1 MSNTDFLLQELLM
14 SRQQSTDLRNH
25 VGSVAAINDTIRSR
39 FFANTIPTGIGEG
52 SANGRRH
59 AASEPFVST
68 SASGSAVASNLR
80 AAATAQLLSPRNKGT
95 SSSSSSVIRS
105 ASALDADNEDSEEK
119 QQSIA
124 SSVTMLQQ
132 RLQDP
137 IVVADRTRE
146 AVLSELLDTQAQQAT
161 MVAFDRHA
169 NNLPTSSMILQLQ
182 QLHHERLLAAA
193 RDEELQSATLQ
204 SLLASD
210 HLHNVTRGR
219 VTERAAINNSAVT
232 TVPMDCESDTEQL
245 SKYQVLIR
253 LQLEYFVSQDDDV
266 AYSVQGRK
274 KQIVV
279 GQVGIRCRHCS
290 YLPHRLRGRGAG
302 YYPAKLSGVY
312 QAAQNMATNHLNQ
325 HCNIIPAA
333 IREELCSLRGGRHE
347 SSTGGGK
354 QYWTNKCTEIG
365 LIERDDGVYF
375 R

>member
-1 MSNTDFLLQELLM
+1 M
-14 SRQQSTDLRNH
+14 
-25 VGSVAAINDTIRSR
+25 A
-39 FFANTIPTGIGEG
+39 
-52 SANGRRH
+52 
-59 AASEPFVST
+59 
-68 SASGSAVASNLR
+68 R
-80 AAATAQLLSPRNKGT
+80 A
-95 SSSSSSVIRS
+95 
-105 ASALDADNEDSEEK
+105 
-119 QQSIA
+119 
-124 SSVTMLQQ
+124 
-132 RLQDP
+132 
-137 IVVADRTRE
+137 
-146 AVLSELLDTQAQQAT
+146 
-161 MVAFDRHA
+161 
-169 NNLPTSSMILQLQ
+169 
-182 QLHHERLLAAA
+182 
-193 RDEELQSATLQ
+193 
-204 SLLASD
+204 
-210 HLHNVTRGR
+210 R
-219 VTERAAINNSAVT
+219 VTERAAIHNSAVT

>member
-14 SRQQSTDLRNH
+14 SQQQSTDLRNH
-25 VGSVAAINDTIRSR
+25 AGSVAAVNDTIRSR
-39 FFANTIPTGIGEG
+39 FFVNIIPTGIGEG

-124 SSVTMLQQ
+124 SSVTMQQQ

-146 AVLSELLDTQAQQAT
+146 AILSELLDTQAQQAT
-161 MVAFDRHA
+161 MGAFDRHA
-169 NNLPTSSMILQLQ
+169 NNLPTSSMIQQLQ

-193 RDEELQSATLQ
+193 RDEVLQSATLQ

-210 HLHNVTRGR
+210 HLHNVARAR
-219 VTERAAINNSAVT
+219 VTERAAIHNSAVT